1 MPWNPEVYNKF
12 KNVRNQ
18 PFFDL
23 AEFISPEN
31 MQTAIDLGCGTGEQ
45 TALLSE
51 RFKQAVF
58 LGIDASEEMLSKSKI
73 FQNEKLRFEKL
84 TTEEMIASGQKWD
97 LVFSNAALQWSD
109 DHEKLFPELIGL
121 VNENGQFAVQMPV
134 QPDNILNQIL
144 LELAQEEPYS
154 GFLSGWKRESPLLC
168 MDDYAQ
174 IMFDGGLQDLQ
185 IIQKVYP
192 IVADNHQTLYE
203 FISGSALI
211 PYIEKLQAAE
221 RALFIAEFKKRI
233 SAKFPKLPCIYAFKR
248 LLLYGRKLK

>member
-58 LGIDASEEMLSKSKI
+58 LGIDASEEMLSKAKI
-73 FQNEKLRFEKL
+73 FQNKKLRFEKL

-134 QPDNILNQIL
+134 QTDNILNQIL
-144 LELAQEEPYS
+144 LKLAQEEPYS
-154 GFLSGWKRESPLLC
+154 GF
-168 MDDYAQ
+168 
-174 IMFDGGLQDLQ
+174 
-185 IIQKVYP
+185 
-192 IVADNHQTLYE
+192 
-203 FISGSALI
+203 
-211 PYIEKLQAAE
+211 
-221 RALFIAEFKKRI
+221 
-233 SAKFPKLPCIYAFKR
+233 
-248 LLLYGRKLK
+248 